1 MPPAAFRRTAAAEL
15 RAKPV
20 RRKKSRPCSL
30 GKDNRIIDE
39 LFAVC
44 RRITNDE

>member
-1 MPPAAFRRTAAAEL
+1 MPPAAFRRTAAEL

-20 RRKKSRPCSL
+20 RRKKCRPCSL

-44 RRITNDE
+44 RRMTNDE